1 MGEKAKRVKLDYDA
15 ICDELD
21 IQGKSKTWLS
31 AEIGRSRS
39 YFSNLPGTR
48 AGAIVPE
55 NMEALISRT
64 LGYAPGTF
72 VIQERVNEV
81 VEEDQVQAK
90 FIETLYGNQKD
101 ILKVLGELSGKIDM
115 LMSSMK
121 NVQTEAAARKRHEEL
136 SDSVEFI
143 RGKSNTIVIKLEKLK
158 EILVEMDNGKLDD
171 RDKII
176 DEITKMLENRTVI
189 TKDSARG
196 KAYELLEELVTD
208 RSGVEQA
215 RVYEEADK
223 RNISRKDILRA
234 KNEMDIRVATRGIG
248 AGSKK
253 YWCRY

>member
-1 MGEKAKRVKLDYDA
+1 MKRVQLGYDA
-15 ICDELD
+15 ISDELA
-21 IQGKSKTWLS
+21 IKGKSKAWLS

-39 YFSNLPGTR
+39 YFANLPGTR
-48 AGAIVPE
+48 HGAVVPE
-55 NMEALISRT
+55 NVESLISRT
-64 LGYAPGTF
+64 LGYEPGTF
-72 VIQERVNEV
+72 VLP
-81 VEEDQVQAK
+81 EEENDEHMQAE

-176 DEITKMLENRTVI
+176 DEIAKMLENRTVI

>member
-72 VIQERVNEV
+72 VIQEEVNEAV
-81 VEEDQVQAK
+81 EDQVQVE
-90 FIETLYGNQKD
+90 FIETLYGIQKE
-101 ILKVLGELSGKIDM
+101 ILKVIGVLSGKVDM

-121 NVQTEAAARKRHEEL
+121 NVQTETVARKRFAEL

-143 RGKSNTIVIKLEKLK
+143 RGKSNTSVIKLEKLK
-158 EILVEMDNGKLDD
+158 ELLIEMDNGRLDD
-171 RDKII
+171 RDSII
-176 DEITKMLENRTVI
+176 E
-189 TKDSARG
+189 
-196 KAYELLEELVTD
+196 
-208 RSGVEQA
+208 
-215 RVYEEADK
+215 
-223 RNISRKDILRA
+223 
-234 KNEMDIRVATRGIG
+234 
-248 AGSKK
+248 
-253 YWCRY
+253 